1 MTSPGRPGNLHP
13 TPERVR
19 LPNGLT
25 AVLQPHDAAEVAA
38 VQLWVRA
45 GARDERPDEA
55 GLSHFIE
62 HLLFKGTPTRGP
74 GRSCAPRA
82 AAR

>member
-1 MTSPGRPGNLHP
+1 MMSPGRPGNLHP

-45 GARDERPDEA
+45 GARDDA
-55 GLSHFIE
+55 
-62 HLLFKGTPTRGP
+62 
-74 GRSCAPRA
+74 
-82 AAR
+82 